1 MMSLKKFLLS
11 IFIIIIINIISSI
24 SCDRSTNLQE
34 NTLEDFVDEASGTG
48 YDSQAYPSY
57 WSMID
62 DSKDLIE
69 QSTDDV
75 LTLKSSDQVA
85 VTTVSVHDF
94 GAKGDGETDD
104 TEAFVKA
111 WKVACSSKN
120 AAVLVVPQKIYW
132 LKPIRFS
139 GPCLSQLMVQIVGT
153 LEASDDRSDFRQDG
167 KHWLIF
173 DSVRKLLLDGGGTIN
188 GNGKEWWQNSCKINK
203 SKALAFYKCK
213 DLIVKNLKIQDAQ
226 QIHLSFQKCMNVLAS
241 NLSITAPEKSPNTDG
256 IHVTNT
262 QDILITTSII
272 STGDDCISIV
282 SGSEKVQAMNI
293 TCGPGH
299 GISIGSLG
307 SGKSEAYVSEV
318 ALYGAKLIGTT
329 NGVRIK
335 TWQGGS
341 GSANNITFENIEM
354 LDVTNPILIDQ
365 YYCDS
370 KKPCKEQK
378 SAVQVQNVLY
388 KNIKGTSAS
397 DVAIK
402 FDCSKN
408 FPCQGIVLQ
417 DIKLEHGG
425 GKTAKALC
433 NNINFTSIGVVSPL
447 CYQAKL

>member
-1 MMSLKKFLLS
+1 MSLKKFLLS